1 MRVRKIL
8 LIPISCLL
16 IAAMSTLAMPQ
27 AGASCYPNV
36 PDALDDR
43 VTAAAD
49 AILRAGDTRPIGQFI
64 PDLISFAIADAL
76 GGSASQNLRSIQRM
90 QYDGE
95 VMRTDTQIGATS
107 SSSGATSA
115 FEKPGL
121 SQLLGFAIE
130 HGAIQ
135 QQLSDTTVTLSTS
148 PYAFIA
154 LAKGDTP
161 KTYQDAELF
170 NRIGVAATFLLSDPK
185 NVIANVSRKQLT
197 EWSARARL
205 SGDRST
211 RSKAFHDYWDK
222 TVGALIQ
229 SKLDVFGPMATK
241 LLSVPAVTDT
251 LPGGRADAV
260 TPLIT
265 SINAYIQSHQSD
277 VTSRSSAARSAIK
290 DLILCAL
297 RTSFYE
303 PVQRGAI
310 KVDDVSLAASLAQLG
325 ELQQK
330 IAAARVQLKQF
341 LKDFAKSGTLS
352 TFEYTN
358 HRVPATSDYSEFKLL
373 FERHV
378 KPMDVVANAGFS
390 IYNNPDKTRNQD
402 KLRDYLVSFSVVGTA
417 ANPLF
422 RGDPDLAT
430 PITYSFTGRFQ
441 RLMEN
446 ENMTDRQP
454 DIGSFQAQLE
464 IPVTPGLSIPI
475 AYTYS
480 SATETM
486 AKKENRFN
494 IGLHLDINKVIN
506 SRRANSGQ

>member
-1 MRVRKIL
+1 MRVKAR
-8 LIPISCLL
+8 PVTTASCLL
-16 IAAMSTLAMPQ
+16 LIAISALGTPQ
-27 AGASCYPNV
+27 ATSSCYPNV
-36 PDALDDR
+36 PDPLDDR
-43 VTAAAD
+43 VNAAAD
-49 AILRAGDTRPIGQFI
+49 AILRTGDARPLGQVI
-64 PDLISFAIADAL
+64 ADLISFTIADAL
-76 GGSASQNLRSIQRM
+76 GGSAGQSLRSIQRM
-90 QYDGE
+90 EHDGE
-95 VMRTDTQIGATS
+95 VMRTDKQIGASS
-107 SSSGATSA
+107 SSSGSTSA
-115 FEKPGL
+115 FEKPGI
-121 SQLLGFAIE
+121 SDLLGFAIE

-135 QQLSDTTVTLSTS
+135 QQVSDTSLTLSTS

-161 KTYQDAELF
+161 ETYQNAELF
-170 NRIGVAATFLLSDPK
+170 NRIGASATFLLNDQR
-185 NVIANVSRKQLT
+185 NVLANVSRKQLT

-229 SKLDVFGPMATK
+229 ARLDVFGPMATK
-241 LLSVPAVTDT
+241 LISVPAVLDT

-260 TPLIT
+260 TPLIN
-265 SINAYIQSHQSD
+265 SINAYLQSHQSA
-277 VTSRSSAARSAIK
+277 VTSRSPEARAAIK
-290 DLILCAL
+290 ELILCAL

-310 KVDDVSLAASLAQLG
+310 RVDDASLAASLSQLG
-325 ELQQK
+325 ELQRK
-330 IAAARVQLKQF
+330 IAEARVQLKQF

-358 HRVPATSDYSEFKLL
+358 HRVEAGSDYSEFKLL

-378 KPMDVVANAGFS
+378 KPMDLVANAGFS
-390 IYNNPDKTRNQD
+390 IYNKPDRNRNQD
-402 KLRDYLVSFSVVGTA
+402 NLRDFLFSFSLEGSA
-417 ANPLF
+417 RNPLF

-430 PITYSFTGRFQ
+430 PITYSFTGRYQ

-446 ENMTDRQP
+446 ENVTDRQP
-454 DIGSFQAQLE
+454 DIGSFQARLE

-480 SATETM
+480 SATETL

-494 IGLHLDINKVIN
+494 VGLHLDINKVL
-506 SRRANSGQ
+506 SFKRANSGQ